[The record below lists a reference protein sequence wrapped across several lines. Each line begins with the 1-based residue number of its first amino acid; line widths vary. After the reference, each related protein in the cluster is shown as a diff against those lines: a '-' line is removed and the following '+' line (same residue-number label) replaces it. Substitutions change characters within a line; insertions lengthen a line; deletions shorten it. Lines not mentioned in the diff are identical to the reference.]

1 MEKVRGVWLTNVDS
15 NVLNSRQSIAEAMQM
30 LADVGFNY
38 VFPVVWNKGY
48 TLYRSSIMQK
58 YFGAEIDPNPHYVG
72 RDPLA
77 EVIDAAHPL
86 GLKVIP
92 WFEYGFAT
100 SYSQN
105 GGHIIAKQP
114 GWAAKDQKGNLL
126 KKNGFEWMNA
136 FHPEVQ
142 NFMLGLILEVVEG
155 YPVDGVQGDDR
166 LPALPTEGGY
176 DDETKRLYQGKFGQA
191 PPLNAK
197 DTIWLKWRANLL
209 TDFLVRLRKSIKAV
223 NPGLIISMAPSPYPF
238 GFNEYLQDS
247 STWLERGL
255 VDMLHPQLY
264 RRDLK
269 AYQGLVN
276 DLVSRFPTELPILAP
291 GILSKFGTYII
302 DPNMLWECIRHNR
315 RAGLRGEVLFF
326 YEGLCANHQLV
337 AKHLRDK
344 NYTAT

>member
-1 MEKVRGVWLTNVDS
+1 MEKIRGVWLTNVDS
-15 NVLNSRQSIAEAMQM
+15 NVLNSQQSIAEAMKL

-58 YFGAEIDPNPHYVG
+58 HFGLELDPNPHYVG

-77 EVIDAAHPL
+77 EVVDAAHLL

-92 WFEYGFAT
+92 WFEYGFAA

-105 GGHIIAKQP
+105 GGHIIAQQP

-142 NFMLGLILEVVEG
+142 DFMLSLILEVVEG

-166 LPALPTEGGY
+166 LPALPSEGGY
-176 DDETKRLYQGKFGQA
+176 DNETERLYRNKFGQA
-191 PPLNAK
+191 PPLNFK
-197 DTIWLKWRANLL
+197 DKIWLKWRADLL
-209 TDFLVRLRKSIKAV
+209 TNFLARLRQSVKTV
-223 NPGLIISMAPSPYPF
+223 NPRLIISMAPSPYPF
-238 GFNEYLQDS
+238 GFNEYLQDIPA
-247 STWLERGL
+247 WVDQGL

-269 AYQGLVN
+269 AYKGMAN
-276 DLVSRFPTELPILAP
+276 DLVNRFPTELSILAP
-291 GILSKFGTYII
+291 GILSKFGHYTI
-302 DPNMLWECIRHNR
+302 DPNMLWECIRYNR
-315 RAGLRGEVLFF
+315 RVGLRGEVLFF

-337 AKHLRDK
+337 AKYLQDK
-344 NYTAT
+344 NYN